1 MYKISDEIRRIYEAL
16 EVPLFMMTVDNG
28 EVTSVLFS
36 DGFLKLQG
44 VSRENLVSVYAG
56 NIEGSLFERV
66 HPEETAKLKRV
77 TDDFLFGF
85 ENEYDVIFRAK
96 FGDEYRFIHA
106 VGFHQRFSSECKA
119 SIIVYSDMKKHEEVV
134 TRITERYRFFGNDD
148 FYMDKLTDLPNINYF
163 HQFGMEKT
171 KDIVAMRKTP
181 VIMYYDVDSM
191 QSYNNQYGVKA
202 GDDLL

>member
-1 MYKISDEIRRIYEAL
+1 MHTISDEIRRIYEAL
-16 EVPLFMMTVDNG
+16 EIPLFMMTADNG

-44 VSRENLVSVYAG
+44 VSRENLDSVYAG

-106 VGFHQRFSSECKA
+106 VGFHQNFSGECKA
-119 SIIVYSDMKKHEEVV
+119 SIILYSDMK
-134 TRITERYRFFGNDD
+134 
-148 FYMDKLTDLPNINYF
+148 
-163 HQFGMEKT
+163 
-171 KDIVAMRKTP
+171 
-181 VIMYYDVDSM
+181 
-191 QSYNNQYGVKA
+191 
-202 GDDLL
+202 